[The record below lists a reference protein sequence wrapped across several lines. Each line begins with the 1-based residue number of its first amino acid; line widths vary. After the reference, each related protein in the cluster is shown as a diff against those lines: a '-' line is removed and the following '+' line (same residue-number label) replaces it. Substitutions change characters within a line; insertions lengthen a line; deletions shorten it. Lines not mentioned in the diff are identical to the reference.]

1 MLYYILRPFVN
12 FILKFFIKKITITG
26 LENIPKSGAL
36 MLASTHANSFFDA
49 LLLCCLVVH
58 RRVWSL
64 ARGDIFK
71 KNGVKKLLA
80 SFFLI
85 PVHRLSEGKEH
96 MSDNDH
102 TFNKC
107 IELFKQG
114 EVVLIFSEG
123 LSAYQTK
130 ILPLKK
136 GTARLAKKAQIDG
149 IELTIIPITITY
161 DSFANFGKT
170 INLNIGTNIMEID
183 FPPTLDEGAFLKKFN
198 EALAEKLNNLLNF
211 NFPKVSF
218 WQSPI
223 FALLCISHFPAIS
236 LALFISRKLTKGS
249 VFFDSVAAGL
259 MVVLLP
265 IYWSILLRAF
275 VF

>member
-1 MLYYILRPFVN
+1 MLYSILRPFVN

-49 LLLCCLVVH
+49 FVLHCFGLN

-64 ARGDIFK
+64 TRGDVFK
-71 KNGVKKLLA
+71 KNWVKKILSSLL
-80 SFFLI
+80 LI
-85 PVHRLSEGKEH
+85 PVHRLSEGKEY
-96 MSDNDH
+96 MNDNDQS
-102 TFNKC
+102 FDRC

-114 EVVLIFSEG
+114 EVILIFSEG
-123 LSAYQTK
+123 ISTYQTK

-149 IELTIIPITITY
+149 IDLTIIPVTITY
-161 DSFANFGKT
+161 DSFANFGKV

-183 FPPTLDEGAFLKKFN
+183 FSPSLDEGAFLKKFN
-198 EALAEKLNNLLNF
+198 EALAEKLNNLLNS
-211 NFPKVSF
+211 NFQKVGF

-223 FALLCISHFPAIS
+223 FALLYVAHFPVVH
-236 LALFISRKLTKGS
+236 LALFISKKLTKGS

-265 IYWSILLRAF
+265 IYWAILLRIF